1 MVRLE
6 VICVFIFVFIPFSI
20 LQSPYPSGER
30 LFFGE
35 KYLKGLAPC
44 LAKVRQWLLKATR
57 TVSALPQ
64 GGKGW
69 QLSWK
74 EEGYRA
80 ELQNQLQR
88 WEWKEVTWENVKDCQ
103 QLKIDHALPTD
114 TSPPAQLHKPTPS
127 QEQPSPELRPHRKPP
142 PKKSKHSSEQ
152 AQPRLLAQ
160 LRKAGLPPRADS
172 HVPPREAQRQHYSK
186 AQVPLFPGETPV
198 QTAPRSP
205 KSLSKQFYSIRKLT
219 FSHLSLISSTTGH
232 AFSFFALLYFLVVP
246 QGTWDLTSLTRNQT
260 CTPSVGSTESSS
272 GLNH

>member
-44 LAKVRQWLLKATR
+44 LAKVRQWLLKATH

-69 QLSWK
+69 QLSRK

-88 WEWKEVTWENVKDCQ
+88 WEWKEVTWQNVKDCQ

-114 TSPPAQLHKPTPS
+114 TSPPAQLHKPTAS

-198 QTAPRSP
+198 QMAPRSP
-205 KSLSKQFYSIRKLT
+205 KSLSKQFYSNQEAHPLPPL
-219 FSHLSLISSTTGH
+219 SHLQHHRPCL
-232 AFSFFALLYFLVVP
+232 FFFCFTLFFGCAPRHVGSYFLD
-246 QGTWDLTSLTRNQT
+246 Q
-260 CTPSVGSTESSS
+260 ESN
-272 GLNH
+272 LHPLCWKHRVF

>member
-1 MVRLE
+1 MVKLE
-6 VICVFIFVFIPFSI
+6 VICVFIFVFILFNI
-20 LQSPYPSGER
+20 LQSPHPSGER
-30 LFFGE
+30 LLLGE

-44 LAKVRQWLLKATR
+44 LAKVQQWLLKATH

-74 EEGYRA
+74 EEEYRA

-88 WEWKEVTWENVKDCQ
+88 WERKEVTWENVKDCQ

-172 HVPPREAQRQHYSK
+172 HVPPTEAQRHHLQQSPGPPVPRGRRQSK
-186 AQVPLFPGETPV
+186 RHLVHPKACPNNFIPSES
-198 QTAPRSP
+198 SP
-205 KSLSKQFYSIRKLT
+205 SPTSLSSPAPQAMPFLFLFYFIFWLCHKARGILVPWPEIKP
-219 FSHLSLISSTTGH
+219 
-232 AFSFFALLYFLVVP
+232 APLLLEA
-246 QGTWDLTSLTRNQT
+246 Q
-260 CTPSVGSTESSS
+260 SSS